1 MDVLLLNQP
10 VLASLEHLKSSPLLG
25 DKPSFFFKK
34 AYGEI
39 KLNNRNVD
47 SVVKIFKYTDLF
59 VLNESGSTIGKTFS
73 PCPLNFSFNSVI
85 NKIIIV
91 LQQGKA

>member
-1 MDVLLLNQP
+1 MDVPLLNQP
-10 VLASLEHLKSSPLLG
+10 VLASFEHLKSSPLLG
-25 DKPSFFFKK
+25 DKPSFFFFFKK
-34 AYGEI
+34 AYREI

-59 VLNESGSTIGKTFS
+59 LLNESGSAIGKTFS

-91 LQQGKA
+91 LQ